1 LRGDGFVDKWQCR
14 EQSESVE
21 DRLER
26 PVQPVDA
33 APRQG
38 RKNMSSWKTAGAV
51 GTFVLAFAVTSLNL
65 AWSEDTKLPNLDVAA
80 ARAANDAPATPVTQ
94 DQLNAAAGDESN
106 FLQTNGNYDQ
116 TRYFPGKQINTSN
129 VGKLHPA
136 WIFQTEVKESQ
147 ETTPIVVNGVMYVT
161 TSFDHVYALNAKTGE
176 EYWHYKH
183 AMGPVTTYCCG
194 PNNRGVAVYDDKVY
208 LATLDSQ
215 LVALNAKTGSIVW
228 QTQIADPTL
237 GYSETMAP
245 TAVNGKILI
254 GTNGGEYGI
263 RGFVRAYDA
272 KTGKLIWNFDTS
284 PENSVG
290 VWAAT
295 DATGKDLH
303 RDIAAEKAQLAK
315 TGDPYKTVGGGVWQ
329 NPSVD
334 LKTNRIYFV
343 VGNPSPDLD
352 GSVRPGDNLYTE
364 SLVSVD
370 LDTGK
375 YACHFQY
382 IPHDLWDLDDTSP
395 TVLVDAKDKDG
406 NVVPAV
412 IHGGKTGHVYVNS
425 RKDCSLIR
433 FSEAMVS
440 QDGMYTLPTAEGAR
454 MLPGANG
461 GVEWS
466 VMAVNP
472 ELGLTYAVN
481 LHQPMTYQ
489 VQSSPYP
496 GGKLWLGGAFKVIAT
511 EESFGNVTAV
521 DYNTGKI
528 KWQVKTPLPMMG
540 GALTTAGGLMFT
552 GEGNGWFRAYDAATG
567 KVLWSFFAGA
577 GVNAP
582 PASYS
587 VDGKQYIV
595 VGAGGNTQIDFK
607 RGNNIIAFTVD

>member
-1 LRGDGFVDKWQCR
+1 MVSFK
-14 EQSESVE
+14 
-21 DRLER
+21 
-26 PVQPVDA
+26 
-33 APRQG
+33 
-38 RKNMSSWKTAGAV
+38 MAGALV
-51 GTFVLAFAVTSLNL
+51 GALGLSLAGVSLSP
-65 AWSEDTKLPNLDVAA
+65 AWSQTKG
-80 ARAANDAPATPVTQ
+80 APATPVTQ
-94 DQLNAAAGDESN
+94 DQLNAAAGDSNN
-106 FLQTNGNYDQ
+106 FLHTNGNYDQ
-116 TRYFPGKQINTSN
+116 TRYFPGKQIDTSN
-129 VGKLHPA
+129 VSKLHPA
-136 WIFQTEVKESQ
+136 WIFQTEVKESL
-147 ETTPIVVNGVMYVT
+147 ETTPIIVNGVMYVT

-208 LATLDSQ
+208 LATLDSK
-215 LVALNAKTGSIVW
+215 LVALDAKTGSIVW

-272 KTGKLIWNFDTS
+272 KTGKLIWNVDTI

-290 VWAAT
+290 VWAT
-295 DATGKDLH
+295 KDATGKDLH

-315 TGDPYKTVGGGVWQ
+315 TGDPYKTLGGGVWQ

-334 LKTNRIYFV
+334 LKTKRVYFV

-352 GSVRPGDNLYTE
+352 GAIRPGDNLYTE

-375 YACHFQY
+375 YVCHFQF
-382 IPHDLWDLDDTSP
+382 IPHDVWDLDDTSP

-406 NVVPAV
+406 NIVPAV
-412 IHGGKTGHVYVNS
+412 IHGGKTGHVYVNN

-433 FSEAMVS
+433 FSEPMVS
-440 QDGMYTLPTAEGAR
+440 QEGMYTLPTAQGAR

-489 VQSSPYP
+489 VTSSPYP
-496 GGKLWLGGAFKVIAT
+496 GGKLWLGGAFKVIPT

-521 DYNTGKI
+521 NYNTGKI
-528 KWQVKTPLPMMG
+528 AWQKKTPLPMMG

-552 GEGNGWFRAYDAATG
+552 GEGDGWFRAYDGKTG
-567 KVLWSFFAGA
+567 DVLWSFFAGA

-607 RGNNIIAFTVD
+607 RGNDIIAFTVD

>member
-1 LRGDGFVDKWQCR
+1 
-14 EQSESVE
+14 
-21 DRLER
+21 
-26 PVQPVDA
+26 
-33 APRQG
+33 
-38 RKNMSSWKTAGAV
+38 MSSLKITGALVGALVLSVAGS
-51 GTFVLAFAVTSLNL
+51 TLALAQTKEAPAAAVTQEQLS
-65 AWSEDTKLPNLDVAA
+65 AA
-80 ARAANDAPATPVTQ
+80 ASDAK
-94 DQLNAAAGDESN
+94 N
-106 FLQTNGNYDQ
+106 FLHTNGNYDQ
-116 TRYFPGKQINTSN
+116 TRYYPGKEINTSN

-194 PNNRGVAVYDDKVY
+194 PNNRGVAVYEDKVY
-208 LATLDSQ
+208 LATLDSK
-215 LVALNAKTGSIVW
+215 LVALDAKTGSVAW

-245 TAVNGKILI
+245 TAVDGKILI

-272 KTGKLIWNFDTS
+272 KTGKLVWNFDTT

-290 VWAAT
+290 VWAT
-295 DATGKDLH
+295 KDAAGKDLH
-303 RDIAAEKAQLAK
+303 RDIEAEKAQLAK
-315 TGDPYKTVGGGVWQ
+315 AGDPYKILGGGVWQ

-334 LKTNRIYFV
+334 LKTKRIYFV

-352 GSVRPGDNLYTE
+352 GAIRPGDNLYTE

-375 YACHFQY
+375 LACYFQY
-382 IPHDLWDLDDTSP
+382 IPHDVWDLDDTSP

-406 NVVPAV
+406 KMVPAV
-412 IHGGKTGHVYVNS
+412 IHSGKTGHVYVND

-433 FSEAMVS
+433 FSEPMVS

-466 VMAVNP
+466 PMAVNP
-472 ELGLTYAVN
+472 ELGMAYAVN

-489 VQSSPYP
+489 VESSPYP
-496 GGKLWLGGAFKVIAT
+496 DGKLWLGGAFKVIAT
-511 EESFGNVTAV
+511 EASFGNVTAV

-528 KWQVKTPLPMMG
+528 AWQVKTPLPMMG

-552 GEGNGWFRAYDAATG
+552 GEGDGWFRAYDAKSG

-582 PASYS
+582 AASYT

>member
-1 LRGDGFVDKWQCR
+1 MVSFK
-14 EQSESVE
+14 
-21 DRLER
+21 
-26 PVQPVDA
+26 
-33 APRQG
+33 
-38 RKNMSSWKTAGAV
+38 MAGALV
-51 GTFVLAFAVTSLNL
+51 GALGLSLAGASLSP
-65 AWSEDTKLPNLDVAA
+65 AWSQSKG
-80 ARAANDAPATPVTQ
+80 APATPVTQ
-94 DQLNAAAGDESN
+94 DQLNAAAGDSNN
-106 FLQTNGNYDQ
+106 FLHTNGNYDQ
-116 TRYFPGKQINTSN
+116 TRYFPGKQIDTSN

-136 WIFQTEVKESQ
+136 WIFQTEVKESM

-208 LATLDSQ
+208 LATLDSK
-215 LVALNAKTGSIVW
+215 LVALDAKTGSLVW

-272 KTGKLIWNFDTS
+272 KTGKLIWNFDTTA
-284 PENSVG
+284 EKSVG
-290 VWAAT
+290 VWAT
-295 DATGKDLH
+295 HDATGHDMH
-303 RDIAAEKAQLAK
+303 RDIEAEKAQLAK

-329 NPSVD
+329 NPAVD
-334 LKTNRIYFV
+334 LKMNRIFFV

-352 GSVRPGDNLYTE
+352 GAIRPGDNLYTE

-375 YACHFQY
+375 YVCHFQF
-382 IPHDLWDLDDTSP
+382 IPHDVWDLDAVSP
-395 TVLVDAKDKDG
+395 TILVDAKDKDG

-412 IHGGKTGHVYVNS
+412 IHGNKIGNVFVNS

-433 FSEAMVS
+433 FSEPMVS
-440 QDGMYTLPTAEGAR
+440 QEGMWTLPTKEGAR

-466 VMAVNP
+466 PMAVNP

-489 VQSSPYP
+489 VESSPYP

-528 KWQVKTPLPMMG
+528 AWQKKTPLPMMG

-552 GEGNGWFRAYDAATG
+552 GEGDGWFRAYDAKSG
-567 KVLWSFFAGA
+567 DVLWSFFAGA

>member
-1 LRGDGFVDKWQCR
+1 MGSC
-14 EQSESVE
+14 
-21 DRLER
+21 
-26 PVQPVDA
+26 
-33 APRQG
+33 
-38 RKNMSSWKTAGAV
+38 KTAATIAGALILSIA
-51 GTFVLAFAVTSLNL
+51 GASL
-65 AWSEDTKLPNLDVAA
+65 AWAGAETEAMATTKVQ
-80 ARAANDAPATPVTQ
+80 DAPAQSVSQ
-94 DQLNAAAGDESN
+94 DQLNDAAGDTNN
-106 FLQTNGNYDQ
+106 FLHTNGNYDQ
-116 TRYFPGKQINTSN
+116 TRYFPGKQIDTSN

-147 ETTPIVVNGVMYVT
+147 ETTPIIVDGVMYVT

-183 AMGPVTTYCCG
+183 KMGPVTTYCCG
-194 PNNRGVAVYDDKVY
+194 PNNRGVAVYKDKVY

-215 LVALNAKTGSIVW
+215 LVALDAKTGSLVW
-228 QTQIADPTL
+228 QTQIADPEL

-245 TAVNGKILI
+245 TAVDGKILI

-263 RGFVRAYDA
+263 RGFLRAYDA
-272 KTGKLIWNFDTS
+272 DTGKLVWNFDTA

-290 VWAAT
+290 VWAT
-295 DATGKDLH
+295 KDATGKDLH
-303 RDIAAEKAQLAK
+303 RDIEAEKAQLAK
-315 TGDPYKTVGGGVWQ
+315 TGDPYKTLGGGVWQ

-334 LKTNRIYFV
+334 LKTKRVYFV

-352 GSVRPGDNLYTE
+352 GAIRPGDNLYTE
-364 SLVSVD
+364 LLVSVD

-375 YACHFQY
+375 YVCHFQY
-382 IPHDLWDLDDTSP
+382 IPHDVWDLDDTSP

-406 NVVPAV
+406 NTVPAV
-412 IHGGKTGHVYVNS
+412 IHGGKTGHVYVND

-433 FSEAMVS
+433 FSEPMVS

-466 VMAVNP
+466 PMAVNP
-472 ELGLTYAVN
+472 DLGLAYAVN

-528 KWQVKTPLPMMG
+528 KWQKKTPLPMMG

-552 GEGNGWFRAYDAATG
+552 GEGDGWFRAYDAASG
-567 KVLWSFFAGA
+567 EVLWSFFAGA

-582 PASYS
+582 PAAYS
-587 VDGKQYIV
+587 VDGKEYIV

>member
-1 LRGDGFVDKWQCR
+1 MVSFK
-14 EQSESVE
+14 
-21 DRLER
+21 
-26 PVQPVDA
+26 
-33 APRQG
+33 
-38 RKNMSSWKTAGAV
+38 MAGALV
-51 GTFVLAFAVTSLNL
+51 GALGLSLAGASLSP
-65 AWSEDTKLPNLDVAA
+65 AWSQSKG
-80 ARAANDAPATPVTQ
+80 APATPVTQ
-94 DQLNAAAGDESN
+94 EQLNAAAGDENN
-106 FLQTNGNYDQ
+106 FLHTNGNYDQ

-136 WIFQTEVKESQ
+136 WIFQTEVKELQ

-183 AMGPVTTYCCG
+183 AMGPITTYCCG

-208 LATLDSQ
+208 LATLDSK
-215 LVALNAKTGSIVW
+215 LVALDAKTGSIVW

-272 KTGKLIWNFDTS
+272 KTGKLIWNFDTTA
-284 PENSVG
+284 EKSVG
-290 VWAAT
+290 VWAT
-295 DATGKDLH
+295 HDATGHDMH
-303 RDIAAEKAQLAK
+303 RDIEAEKAQLAK

-329 NPSVD
+329 NPAVD
-334 LKTNRIYFV
+334 LKLNRIFFV

-352 GSVRPGDNLYTE
+352 GAIRPGDNLYTE

-375 YACHFQY
+375 YACHFQF
-382 IPHDLWDLDDTSP
+382 IPHDVWDLDAVSP

-412 IHGGKTGHVYVNS
+412 IHGNKIGNVFVNS

-433 FSEAMVS
+433 FSQPMVS
-440 QDGMYTLPTAEGAR
+440 QEGMWTLPTAEGAR

-466 VMAVNP
+466 PMAVNP

-528 KWQVKTPLPMMG
+528 AWQKKTPLPMMG

-552 GEGNGWFRAYDAATG
+552 GEGDGWFRAYDAKSG
-567 KVLWSFFAGA
+567 DVLWSFFAGA

-595 VGAGGNTQIDFK
+595 VGAGGNVQINFK